1 MGKRIFIND
10 QEMTNK
16 NDFDG
21 KVNVKNPLYQ
31 TTYKPLTKDDLCSF
45 SAPNGGALQLIHQM
59 TADTGTDTLGNW
71 DNILFMSGFDVINLI
86 DLGNPK
92 GVVKISHLSTLNP
105 GNNWS
110 ENIAWKSDIQ
120 RLEQRISA
128 LEKQIGGVLSRLLT
142 HLNNHLVRKV
152 AA

>member
-1 MGKRIFIND
+1 MSKRIFIDD

-16 NDFDG
+16 DDFNG

-31 TTYKPLTKDDLCSF
+31 TTNKPLTKDDLYSL
-45 SAPNGGALQLIHQM
+45 SKLDGGALQLIHQL

-71 DNILFMSGFDVINLI
+71 DNILFMSGSDVINLI
-86 DLGNPK
+86 DLGNSERT
-92 GVVKISHLSTLNP
+92 VRISHLSTINP

-120 RLEQRISA
+120 RLEQEISD
-128 LEKQIGGVLSRLLT
+128 LKKQIGGVLSRLLT

-152 AA
+152 AV